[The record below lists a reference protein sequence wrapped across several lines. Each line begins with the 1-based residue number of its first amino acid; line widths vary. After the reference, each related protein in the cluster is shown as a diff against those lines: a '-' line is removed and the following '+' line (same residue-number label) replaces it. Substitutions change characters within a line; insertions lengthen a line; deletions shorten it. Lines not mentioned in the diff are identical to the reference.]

1 MKDTMKKNQ
10 KPIRNLEEVR
20 FSHKNIKVKR
30 TESKVKKKKKT
41 QAYASLLYLYSKLE
55 LGTTGVID
63 LYLVSVESLTGRLFM
78 IILASSSL
86 H

>member
-1 MKDTMKKNQ
+1 MHFFLKNFFGVSY
-10 KPIRNLEEVR
+10 LVGDEEIERKVR
-20 FSHKNIKVKR
+20 L
-30 TESKVKKKKKT
+30 KKKKR